1 MNKPLR
7 FNIALGR
14 TKPVNIRNEE
24 VRCPFCDRSK
34 LTDILDTSGH
44 IIWLMFKSVLFFK
57 NHGYMSGGS
66 IRHPHSQII
75 GLEDYDYHEDIT
87 AQNMEGWLLHEDQDV
102 RITLSTQPIIG
113 FFEYNI
119 RFKPDAPVRSV
130 AVRLQQVLRYVLR
143 SIANYSQSYNYFIYN
158 LEDGYDYIKVVARY
172 VTTPLYVGYKI
183 PQTCDEERAAKIIQD
198 IAPYF
203 HASK

>member
-1 MNKPLR
+1 
-7 FNIALGR
+7 
-14 TKPVNIRNEE
+14 
-24 VRCPFCDRSK
+24 
-34 LTDILDTSGH
+34 
-44 IIWLMFKSVLFFK
+44 
-57 NHGYMSGGS
+57 MSGGS

-143 SIANYSQSYNYFIYN
+143 SIANYSQSYNYFVYN
-158 LEDGYDYIKVVARY
+158 LEDSYDYIKVVAPLCHN
-172 VTTPLYVGYKI
+172 TTL
-183 PQTCDEERAAKIIQD
+183 T
-198 IAPYF
+198 
-203 HASK
+203 

>member
-1 MNKPLR
+1 
-7 FNIALGR
+7 
-14 TKPVNIRNEE
+14 
-24 VRCPFCDRSK
+24 
-34 LTDILDTSGH
+34 
-44 IIWLMFKSVLFFK
+44 
-57 NHGYMSGGS
+57 MSGGS

-87 AQNMEGWLLHEDQDV
+87 AQNMEGWLLYEDQDV

-130 AVRLQQVLRYVLR
+130 ALRLQQILRYVLR
-143 SIANYSQSYNYFIYN
+143 SIANYSQSYNYFVYN

-183 PQTCDEERAAKIIQD
+183 PQTCDEERAAKIMRD
-198 IAPYF
+198 IAPYLQ
-203 HASK
+203 ATK